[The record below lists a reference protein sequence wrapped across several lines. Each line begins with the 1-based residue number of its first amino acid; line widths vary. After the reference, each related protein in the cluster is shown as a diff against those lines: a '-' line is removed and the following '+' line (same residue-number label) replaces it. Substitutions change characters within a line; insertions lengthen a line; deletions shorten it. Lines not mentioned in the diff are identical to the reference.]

1 MTKNPYVRVVAFILL
16 LEALAF
22 YAFASRAETTPPV
35 EPLVLF
41 PSVIGDWLIVRDF
54 PLDPAILELLKAD
67 DTLNRFYVNQTTR
80 QVAGL
85 YIAYFRTQRYGQ
97 APHSP
102 KNCLP
107 GAGWEP
113 VKEDFL
119 SLRVA
124 DWDAPI
130 TVNRYVVQHGDE
142 KSVTLYWY
150 QSHNRV
156 IATEYAAKFWAVAD
170 SIRYRRSDTALV
182 RITVPVGS
190 AGIDAAEQT
199 GAAFVQAVFPALLH
213 ELPL

>member
-54 PLDPAILELLKAD
+54 PLDPAVLELLKAD

-80 QVAGL
+80 QIAGL

-113 VKEDFL
+113 VKENFL

-124 DWDAPI
+124 DWDTPI

-142 KSVTLYWY
+142 RSITLYWY

-190 AGIDAAEQT
+190 AGTDAAEQA

>member
-1 MTKNPYVRVVAFILL
+1 MTRNPYVRGVALVLL

-22 YAFASRAETTPPV
+22 YAFATRAETTPPV
-35 EPLVLF
+35 APLVLF

-54 PLDPAILELLKAD
+54 PIDPAILDLLQAD
-67 DTLNRFYVNQTTR
+67 DTLNRFYVNQTNQ

-119 SLRVA
+119 SIHVPG
-124 DWDAPI
+124 WDAPI
-130 TVNRYVVQHGDE
+130 TVNRYVVQHGDD

-156 IATEYAAKFWAVAD
+156 IATEYAAKFWAVVD

-182 RITVPVGS
+182 RITVPVGR
-190 AGIDAAEQT
+190 AGIDAAEET
-199 GAAFVQAVFPALLH
+199 GTRFIQAAFPALLH

>member
-1 MTKNPYVRVVAFILL
+1 MTKNPYVRVVALILL
-16 LEALAF
+16 LEAAAF
-22 YAFASRAETTPPV
+22 YAFATRAETTPPV
-35 EPLVLF
+35 EPLVMF
-41 PSVIGDWLIVRDF
+41 PSAIGDWRMVRDF
-54 PLDPAILELLKAD
+54 PLEKEVLDVLKAD
-67 DTLNRFYVNQTTR
+67 DTLNRFYADQTTKE
-80 QVAGL
+80 VAGL

-107 GAGWEP
+107 GSGWEP

-119 SLRVA
+119 SIRVPG
-124 DWDAPI
+124 WDRTIA
-130 TVNRYVVQHGDE
+130 VNRYVVQHGDD

-156 IATEYAAKFWAVAD
+156 IATEYAAKFWAVVD

-182 RITVPVGS
+182 RIMVPVGP
-190 AGIDAAEQT
+190 AGVDAAEQT
-199 GAAFVQAVFPALLH
+199 GARFVQAVFPALLH